1 MKAEKDK
8 TKTME
13 MDHSINNKKEFKLE
27 SYIENLK
34 DMKQK
39 FSDLKIH
46 YNLYKEGV
54 K

>member
-1 MKAEKDK
+1 MRTERDRN
-8 TKTME
+8 KTME
-13 MDHSINNKKEFKLE
+13 INVSINNKKEFKLE
-27 SYIENLK
+27 SYVESLK
-34 DMKQK
+34 DMKQE

>member
-1 MKAEKDK
+1 MRTEKDR
-8 TKTME
+8 TKRIE
-13 MDHSINNKKEFKLE
+13 MDVCINNKKEFKLE
-27 SYIENLK
+27 SYVENLK